1 MTNGAPATVAEPLD
15 TTEFRDVE
23 ARLNER
29 FPAAIV
35 DVERAH
41 GEVDFTVRSS
51 DLLAVARFLRDE
63 PGLEFIHL
71 ADLTAVD
78 RSELP
83 ARQRTRPGS
92 SRALPASTTSTPS
105 PTAGASA

>member
-1 MTNGAPATVAEPLD
+1 MTNGVPATVAEPLD

-23 ARLNER
+23 ARLKER
-29 FPAAIV
+29 FPVAIV

-63 PGLEFIHL
+63 PGLEFIHGPGCPVCVLPMSRVDECVEL
-71 ADLTAVD
+71 A
-78 RSELP
+78 E
-83 ARQRTRPGS
+83 RPGS
-92 SRALPASTTSTPS
+92 FPAQDPS
-105 PTAGASA
+105 P